1 MIFTRKHHF
10 LLSIA
15 LLCCVGS
22 FAQSKNDSAQ
32 AFPFVKFHY
41 AYLFPSGDFE
51 KTYGNTSSIGGA
63 IGYKTRSN
71 WQFELDANYLF
82 GGDVKRK
89 DLLSGIINEVGDAT
103 DADGELV
110 KIIYDLRGL
119 SFSASVGKIFPVFN
133 INPNTGI
140 FIKVGIGYIQH
151 KIKVDYRDGEVFQLN
166 EDMLKGY
173 DRLHSGLLLN
183 QFIGFQYYGRKNFAN
198 FLLGVELNEGLTK
211 NRREYNY
218 DTRSFDTNQ
227 KNDFL
232 YGFRFGWII
241 PIKGRTSDEFYFY

>member
-1 MIFTRKHHF
+1 MNFVGKHPF
-10 LLSIA
+10 LLLIA
-15 LLCCVGS
+15 LFCYTSVL
-22 FAQSKNDSAQ
+22 AQAKKDSAQ

-51 KTYGNTSSIGGA
+51 KTYGNSSSIGGE

-71 WQFELDANYLF
+71 WQFGIAANYLF

-89 DLLSGIINEVGDAT
+89 NLLSGIINEVGDAT
-103 DADGELV
+103 DSDGELV
-110 KIIYDLRGL
+110 KILYDLRGL

-133 INPNTGI
+133 INPNTGVI
-140 FIKVGIGYIQH
+140 IKAGVGYIQH

-166 EDMLKGY
+166 EEMLKGY
-173 DRLHSGLLLN
+173 DRLHSGLLLM
-183 QFIGFQYYGRKNFAN
+183 QFIGFQYYGKKNFAN
-198 FLLGVELNEGLTK
+198 FQLGIELNQGLTK
-211 NRREYNY
+211 NQRAYNY

-232 YGFRFGWII
+232 YGFRFGWVI
-241 PIKGRTSDEFYFY
+241 PIKGRASDEFYFY